1 MLVLDTCA
9 FFTQNHPDGSLV
21 TVPEIEK
28 EIVNKQSK
36 QYFDNLLSINLKLIE
51 PKTESCTIVKAE
63 ARKTGDY
70 DVLSKIDL
78 KIIALAYECKGTII
92 TDDFAIQNVALALDM
107 DFSSCSGN
115 SITEKRKWKYKC
127 SACNHIETQKLKKC
141 AVCGSEDIFRIK
153 AK

>member
-9 FFTQNHPDGSLV
+9 FLTQNHPDGILV
-21 TVPEIEK
+21 SVPEIES

-36 QYFDNLLSINLKLIE
+36 QYFDNLLSINLKLIG
-51 PKTESCTIVKAE
+51 PKTGSCAIVNAE

-92 TDDFAIQNVALALDM
+92 TDDFAIQNVSLSLDI

-115 SITEKRKWKYKC
+115 SITEKRQWKYKC

-141 AVCGSEDIFRIK
+141 SVCGSEDIFRIK

>member
-9 FFTQNHPDGSLV
+9 FFTQNHPDGNLV
-21 TVPEIEK
+21 TVPEIER

-70 DVLSKIDL
+70 DVLSDVDL
-78 KIIALAYECKGTII
+78 KIIALAYEYNGTII
-92 TDDFAIQNVALALDM
+92 TDDFAIQNVALSLNI
-107 DFSSCSGN
+107 DFSSCSGKN
-115 SITEKRKWKYKC
+115 IMEKRKWKYKC
-127 SACNHIETQKLKKC
+127 SACKHSTNEKLEKC
-141 AVCGSEDIFRIK
+141 SVCGSEEIFRIK